1 MALNKDQILHADD
14 LPRREVQTPEWGG
27 SVFVR
32 ALTGDERDS
41 YEGEMLGSDGTRKT
55 DVTGVRAR
63 LAVRTIVDE
72 GGRRIFDDQ
81 DAFELGAKSAAVLQR
96 IFESVLELSG
106 MTEAAAEDAVKNSD
120 DGPSEGSTS
129 TSP

>member
-55 DVTGVRAR
+55 DVTGFVPAWRCGPSST
-63 LAVRTIVDE
+63 RT
-72 GGRRIFDDQ
+72 
-81 DAFELGAKSAAVLQR
+81 
-96 IFESVLELSG
+96 
-106 MTEAAAEDAVKNSD
+106 AAASSTTRTLSSWARS
-120 DGPSEGSTS
+120 PPPCCSGSS
-129 TSP
+129 SRCWNCRA